1 MENDSTPLFTAPTA
15 GPAWPVRGSIHNAF
29 TTLLAASL
37 FRLTENEALLPK
49 YNITHWPSL
58 WRAAR
63 FSTCLL
69 VFPPLAKIV

>member
-1 MENDSTPLFTAPTA
+1 
-15 GPAWPVRGSIHNAF
+15 
-29 TTLLAASL
+29 L